1 MENNTLKELAKK
13 YNLNKND
20 FWLHKPSGKYIILHD
35 AVEKIASIEQ
45 IEIVDFKV
53 LNSEKHFNEEGKETY
68 DFARF
73 LITMKMGDKKVTTI
87 GEADSKNCVSG
98 YKGMIAEKRGI
109 DRCVLK
115 LINAYQN
122 GIYSDSES
130 DDFKKPKSDF
140 DERQATGS
148 QQDYV
153 YKLLNHTAFTVGK
166 GAKFKEDVKDSII
179 DVFDSAADTSELIN
193 DLKTLKDQ
201 FIENQKKHIVK

>member
-20 FWLHKPSGKYIILHD
+20 FWQHKQSGKYIILHD
-35 AVEKIASIEQ
+35 AVEKIASMEQ

-53 LNSEKHFNEEGKETY
+53 LNSEQG
-68 DFARF
+68 FARF
-73 LITMKMGDKKVTTI
+73 LITMAKGNKKVTTI
-87 GEADSKNCVSG
+87 GEADSKNCVSS
-98 YKGMIAEKRGI
+98 YKGMMAEKRGI

-115 LINAYQN
+115 LINAYEY
-122 GIYSDSES
+122 GIYSDVES
-130 DDFKKPKSDF
+130 DDFKKPKSNF

-153 YKLLNHTAFTVGK
+153 YKLLDHTAFTVGK

-179 DVFDSAADTSELIN
+179 DIFDSAADTSELIN
-193 DLKTLKDQ
+193 DLKTLKEQ

>member
-20 FWLHKPSGKYIILHD
+20 FWQHKQSGKYIILHD
-35 AVEKIASIEQ
+35 AVEKIASMEQ

-53 LNSEKHFNEEGKETY
+53 LNSEQG
-68 DFARF
+68 FARF
-73 LITMKMGDKKVTTI
+73 LITMSKGNKKVTTI

-98 YKGMIAEKRGI
+98 YKGMMAEKRGI

-115 LINAYQN
+115 LINAYEY
-122 GIYSDSES
+122 GIYSDVES
-130 DDFKKPKSDF
+130 DDFKKPKSNF

-179 DVFDSAADTSELIN
+179 DIFDSAADTSELIN
-193 DLKTLKDQ
+193 DLKKLKEQ

>member
-1 MENNTLKELAKK
+1 MENNRLKEMAKK

-20 FWLHKPSGKYIILHD
+20 FWLHKQSGNYIITHN

-53 LNSEKHFNEEGKETY
+53 LNSEK

-73 LITMKMGDKKVTTI
+73 LITMSMGSQFDDGTFIKKVTTI
-87 GEADSKNCVSG
+87 GEADAKNCVSG

-115 LINAYQN
+115 LINAYEF
-122 GIYSDSES
+122 GIYSDVES
-130 DDFKKPKSDF
+130 DDFKRTKSNNE
-140 DERQATGS
+140 EREATGS

-153 YKLLNHTAFTVGK
+153 YKLLKHTAFTVGK
-166 GAKFKEDVKDSII
+166 GSEFKSEIENSII
-179 DVFDSAADTSELIN
+179 DIFGSSLKTSELIS
-193 DLKTLKDQ
+193 DLKKIKDE
-201 FIENQKKHIVK
+201 FITNQKQGKVI

>member
-20 FWLHKPSGKYIILHD
+20 FWQHKQSGKYIILHD
-35 AVEKIASIEQ
+35 AVEKIASMEQ

-53 LNSEKHFNEEGKETY
+53 LNSEQG
-68 DFARF
+68 FARF
-73 LITMKMGDKKVTTI
+73 LITMSKGNKKVTTI

-98 YKGMIAEKRGI
+98 YKGMMAEKRGI

-115 LINAYQN
+115 LINAYEY
-122 GIYSDSES
+122 GIYSDVES

-179 DVFDSAADTSELIN
+179 DIFDSAADTSELIN
-193 DLKTLKDQ
+193 DLKKLKEQ

>member
-35 AVEKIASIEQ
+35 AVEKIASMEQ

-53 LNSEKHFNEEGKETY
+53 LNSEQG
-68 DFARF
+68 FARF
-73 LITMKMGDKKVTTI
+73 LITMSKGNKKVTTI

-179 DVFDSAADTSELIN
+179 DIFDSAADTSELIN
-193 DLKTLKDQ
+193 DLKTLKEQ

>member
-53 LNSEKHFNEEGKETY
+53 LNSEQG
-68 DFARF
+68 FARF
-73 LITMKMGDKKVTTI
+73 LITMSKGNKKVTTI

-98 YKGMIAEKRGI
+98 YKGMMAEKRGI

-115 LINAYQN
+115 LINAYEY
-122 GIYSDSES
+122 GIYSDVES

-179 DVFDSAADTSELIN
+179 DIFDSAADTSELIN
-193 DLKTLKDQ
+193 DLKTLKEQ

>member
-1 MENNTLKELAKK
+1 MKNNTLKELAKK

-20 FWLHKPSGKYIILHD
+20 FWQHKQSGKYIILHD
-35 AVEKIASIEQ
+35 AVEKIASMEQ

-53 LNSEKHFNEEGKETY
+53 LNSEQG
-68 DFARF
+68 FARF
-73 LITMKMGDKKVTTI
+73 LITMAKGNKKVTTI

-115 LINAYQN
+115 LINAYQY

-179 DVFDSAADTSELIN
+179 DIFDSAADTSELIN
-193 DLKTLKDQ
+193 DLKKLKEQ

>member
-13 YNLNKND
+13 YKLNKND
-20 FWLHKPSGKYIILHD
+20 FWLHKQSGNYIITHS
-35 AVEKIASIEQ
+35 AVEKIQAIEG

-53 LNSEKHFNEEGKETY
+53 LNSEQG
-68 DFARF
+68 FARF
-73 LITMKMGDKKVTTI
+73 LITMAKDNKKVTTI

-98 YKGMIAEKRGI
+98 YKGMMAEKRGV

-115 LINAYQN
+115 LINAYEY

-130 DDFKKPKSDF
+130 DDFKKPKSNYE
-140 DERQATGS
+140 ERQATGS

-166 GAKFKEDVKDSII
+166 GAEFKADIQDSIV
-179 DVFDSAADTSELIN
+179 DVFDSAVDTSELIS
-193 DLKTLKDQ
+193 DLKALKEQ

>member
-20 FWLHKPSGKYIILHD
+20 FWQHKQSGKYIILHD
-35 AVEKIASIEQ
+35 AVEKIASMEQ

-53 LNSEKHFNEEGKETY
+53 LNSEQG
-68 DFARF
+68 FARF
-73 LITMKMGDKKVTTI
+73 LITMSKGNKKVTTI

-98 YKGMIAEKRGI
+98 YKGMMAEKRGI

-115 LINAYQN
+115 LINAYEY
-122 GIYSDSES
+122 GIYSDVES
-130 DDFKKPKSDF
+130 DDFKKPKSNF

-153 YKLLNHTAFTVGK
+153 YKLLDHTAFTVGK

-179 DVFDSAADTSELIN
+179 DIFDSAADTSELIN
-193 DLKTLKDQ
+193 DLKKLKEQ

>member
-20 FWLHKPSGKYIILHD
+20 FWQHKQSGKYIILHD
-35 AVEKIASIEQ
+35 AVEKIASMEQ

-53 LNSEKHFNEEGKETY
+53 LNSEQG
-68 DFARF
+68 FARF
-73 LITMKMGDKKVTTI
+73 LITMSKGNKKVTTI

-98 YKGMIAEKRGI
+98 YKGMMAEKRGI

-115 LINAYQN
+115 LINAYEY
-122 GIYSDSES
+122 GIYSDVES
-130 DDFKKPKSDF
+130 DDFKKPKSNF

-153 YKLLNHTAFTVGK
+153 YKLLDHTAFTVGK
-166 GAKFKEDVKDSII
+166 GAKFKDDVKDSII
-179 DVFDSAADTSELIN
+179 DIFDSAADTSELIN
-193 DLKTLKDQ
+193 DLKKLKEQ